1 MSKYYFNEYSLR
13 GQFNDIED
21 FTDKLIEETIPVLKR
36 IYDEEGNLIYK
47 KDNLWNAKVCNDISL
62 YEVLKQKRIPAISR
76 FKSQLSKYFFDEP
89 YWNQDDNYEINIK
102 EYKFDEEYSCNFEKV
117 NSFVLALDNEGS
129 IISFTHPQYRHK
141 LLSVIV
147 DVGEIKD
154 KEYHI
159 DNVYNIHY
167 WDKEQ
172 EIKKWTVLDKY
183 LVQVRAKE
191 FDYHP
196 PHFHVLNNEY
206 EAVFRLND
214 GKLYK
219 DGNKKW
225 TSSMLSEIKAWY
237 VDNKSE
243 LIDAWENL
251 HGKIQGEIKEKNNE
265 LQA

>member
-1 MSKYYFNEYSLR
+1 ML
-13 GQFNDIED
+13 
-21 FTDKLIEETIPVLKR
+21 
-36 IYDEEGNLIYK
+36 
-47 KDNLWNAKVCNDISL
+47 
-62 YEVLKQKRIPAISR
+62 PA
-76 FKSQLSKYFFDEP
+76 
-89 YWNQDDNYEINIK
+89 
-102 EYKFDEEYSCNFEKV
+102 CNFEKG

>member
-76 FKSQLSKYFFDEP
+76 FKSQLSKCFFDEP

-102 EYKFDEEYSCNFEKV
+102 EYKCNFEKV

-225 TSSMLSEIKAWY
+225 TSSMLGRICMERYK
-237 VDNKSE
+237 
-243 LIDAWENL
+243 
-251 HGKIQGEIKEKNNE
+251 GK
-265 LQA
+265 

>member
-1 MSKYYFNEYSLR
+1 M
-13 GQFNDIED
+13 I
-21 FTDKLIEETIPVLKR
+21 TIR
-36 IYDEEGNLIYK
+36 
-47 KDNLWNAKVCNDISL
+47 
-62 YEVLKQKRIPAISR
+62 
-76 FKSQLSKYFFDEP
+76 
-89 YWNQDDNYEINIK
+89 
-102 EYKFDEEYSCNFEKV
+102 
-117 NSFVLALDNEGS
+117 
-129 IISFTHPQYRHK
+129 
-141 LLSVIV
+141 
-147 DVGEIKD
+147 
-154 KEYHI
+154 
-159 DNVYNIHY
+159 
-167 WDKEQ
+167 
-172 EIKKWTVLDKY
+172 
-183 LVQVRAKE
+183 
-191 FDYHP
+191 